1 MVGWFLDVGALLQEE
16 CCGSGAEALDACS
29 SNGGCAKNEMPIG
42 DRKTKKL
49 GTLNVSFLK
58 SDDQI
63 IFACAGAWSCHRI
76 KHNHQK
82 NTSVTVFTGALDLAA
97 RSSSLRWR
105 IQIRTWER
113 YQPA

>member
-42 DRKTKKL
+42 DRKTLIL

-58 SDDQI
+58 SDDQKEEI
-63 IFACAGAWSCHRI
+63 CAHSIPFLFCSNLPAVPCI
-76 KHNHQK
+76 
-82 NTSVTVFTGALDLAA
+82 
-97 RSSSLRWR
+97 RWCVVL
-105 IQIRTWER
+105 
-113 YQPA
+113 P